1 MPRPE
6 TFADDAPAM
15 SRSRANHLK
24 GDGLADFSRRD
35 FLKGSLVAGTAL
47 GAGLGFPH
55 VLRAQETVKI
65 GVLHS
70 LSGTMAIS
78 EVSLRDVVLMAVEEI
93 NAKGGVMVH
102 RAPPSSSAPPPN
114 SNLFAAH

>member
-1 MPRPE
+1 MAE
-6 TFADDAPAM
+6 
-15 SRSRANHLK
+15 
-24 GDGLADFSRRD
+24 FSRRD
-35 FLKGSLVAGTAL
+35 FIKGGLLTSTAVGAGL
-47 GAGLGFPH
+47 GAGLSFPN

-93 NAKGGVMVH
+93 NAKGGVMG
-102 RAPPSSSAPPPN
+102 
-114 SNLFAAH
+114 